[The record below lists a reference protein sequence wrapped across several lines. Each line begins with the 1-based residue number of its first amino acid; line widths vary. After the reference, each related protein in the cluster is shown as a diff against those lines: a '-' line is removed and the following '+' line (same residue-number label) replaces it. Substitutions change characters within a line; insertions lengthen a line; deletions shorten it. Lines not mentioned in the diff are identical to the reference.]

1 MKRNGAVATI
11 LLVGLTMAAGRA
23 AAEPLLSTHVPDAV
37 AGNIAPLVTSAAP
50 DQTLAL
56 AVSLPLRDEAGL
68 DAFLRQTYD
77 PASPGYRHYLSVAE
91 FTDRFGPSRA
101 DYEATVRFLAQSGL
115 RVTGLAANR
124 YLVDVEGS
132 VADVERVF
140 HVRLGL
146 YRHPTEQRLFMA
158 PDREP
163 TLDLAVPVNHVTG
176 LDDFVVPRPRA
187 VHATMSRAGRA
198 TGSGPGGQFLG
209 SDARAAYYG
218 GTALTGA
225 GQSLGLMEL
234 AGYNES
240 DVQRYFSQVGQ
251 TLSVPV
257 VGISTDGA
265 ALGCSGKCHDDS
277 EQVLDIEYAIS
288 MAPGLSQVQVY
299 VGLNALDV
307 LNRMASDNTSKQ
319 LSTSWGWGT
328 AFATDDPL
336 FKEMAAQG
344 QSFLTASG
352 DNSSLKA
359 SGPWPEEDVNLTAV
373 GGTDLTTAGAG
384 GAWASETGW
393 SGSAGGPSLIKKTPI
408 ASYQSPYV
416 TAANQG
422 STTRRNVPDI
432 AGDADTDNYICFNG
446 KCSGGWGGTSFASP
460 LWAGFIALANQQ
472 AAAAGKPTVGFINP
486 ALYAL
491 GKQGVFHDTTAGKS
505 GQFTCTPS
513 FDLVTGLGSPAGQA
527 LITALAGGIV
537 GGRALTGSNARI
549 SVCSSSTTLSNA
561 SIAKARCR

>member
-1 MKRNGAVATI
+1 VVVSAGEHAIMKRIGLMGAVLCA
-11 LLVGLTMAAGRA
+11 GLAVAARA
-23 AAEPLLSTHVPDAV
+23 QAEPLLSAHVPEAV
-37 AGNIAPLVTSAAP
+37 ARHLAPLVGAPAP
-50 DQTLAL
+50 DQAMAL

-68 DAFLRQTYD
+68 DAFLRQAYD
-77 PASPGYRHYLSVAE
+77 PASPSYRRYLSVAA
-91 FTDRFGPSRA
+91 FTGRFGPSRA
-101 DYEATVRFLAQSGL
+101 DYDAVVRFLAQSGL
-115 RVTGLAANR
+115 RVTAVAANR
-124 YLVDVEGS
+124 YLVDVQGS

-146 YRHPTEQRLFMA
+146 YRHPTEQRVFVA

-176 LDDFVVPRPRA
+176 LDSFDIPRPRA
-187 VHATMSRAGRA
+187 LHAAIPRAGRA

-218 GTALTGA
+218 GTTLTGS

-234 AGYNES
+234 AGYNLS
-240 DVQRYFSQVGQ
+240 DVQHYFAQVGQ
-251 TLSVPV
+251 TLAVPV

-328 AFATDDPL
+328 QFATDDPL

-344 QSFLTASG
+344 QTFLTASG
-352 DNSSLKA
+352 DDSSLKA
-359 SGPWPEEDVNLTAV
+359 SQPWPEEDVNLTAV
-373 GGTDLTTAGAG
+373 GGTDLVTSGAG
-384 GAWASETGW
+384 GPWASETGW
-393 SGSAGGPSLIKKTPI
+393 SDSAGGPSLIKKTPI
-408 ASYQSPYV
+408 ASYQLPYV

-422 STTRRNVPDI
+422 STTRRNVPDV

-460 LWAGFIALANQQ
+460 LWAGFIALVNQQ
-472 AAAAGKPTVGFINP
+472 AAAAGKPPVGFINP

-491 GKQGVFHDTTAGKS
+491 GRQAVFHDVTVGKS
-505 GQFTCTPS
+505 GQFSCTPS

-527 LITALAGGIV
+527 LITALAGG
-537 GGRALTGSNARI
+537 
-549 SVCSSSTTLSNA
+549 
-561 SIAKARCR
+561 